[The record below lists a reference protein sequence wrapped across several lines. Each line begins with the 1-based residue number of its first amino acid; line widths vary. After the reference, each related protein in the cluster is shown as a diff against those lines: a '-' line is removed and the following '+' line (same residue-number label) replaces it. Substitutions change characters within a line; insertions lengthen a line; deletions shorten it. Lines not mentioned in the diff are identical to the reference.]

1 MTSATFEVSEREL
14 REGLPVCLNVP
25 RWVDEVANGGPY
37 ASLDD
42 LVDAAGLA
50 ATPLTADEVD
60 QALADH
66 PRIGERSTGSGGS
79 SYFSAI
85 EQAAS
90 ASDDPELAARLAEG
104 NRAYEK
110 RFGRVFLI
118 RAAGRSR
125 PEILAELERR
135 LLLPP
140 EDEVKVVAGELRD
153 IALRR
158 VRQMFGGPSVLSGGV
173 RGGRPPR
180 GDEAEQA

>member
-1 MTSATFEVSEREL
+1 VPAVGRRYAEPVTAATFDVSEREL

-25 RWVDEVANGGPY
+25 RWVDEVAGGGPY
-37 ASLDD
+37 ASLDE

-60 QALADH
+60 QALVDH
-66 PRIGERSTGSGGS
+66 PRIGERHPGSGAS
-79 SYFSAI
+79 SSFAAG

-90 ASDDPELAARLAEG
+90 TSDDPELAARLAEG
-104 NRAYEK
+104 NLAYEE
-110 RFGRVFLI
+110 RFGRIFLI

-125 PEILAELERR
+125 PEILVELERR

-140 EDEVKVVAGELRD
+140 EDEVKVVASELRD

-158 VRQMFGGPSVLSGGV
+158 IRQVFGT
-173 RGGRPPR
+173 
-180 GDEAEQA
+180 AEGK

>member
-1 MTSATFEVSEREL
+1 VPAVGRRYAEPVTAATFDVSEREL

-25 RWVDEVANGGPY
+25 RWVDEVAGGGPY
-37 ASLDD
+37 ASLDE

-60 QALADH
+60 QALVDH
-66 PRIGERSTGSGGS
+66 PRIGERHPGSGAS
-79 SYFSAI
+79 SSFAAG

-90 ASDDPELAARLAEG
+90 TSDDPELAARLAEG
-104 NRAYEK
+104 SRAYEE
-110 RFGRVFLI
+110 RFGRIFLI

-125 PEILAELERR
+125 PEILVELERR

-140 EDEVKVVAGELRD
+140 EDEVKVVASELRD

-158 VRQMFGGPSVLSGGV
+158 IRQVFGT
-173 RGGRPPR
+173 
-180 GDEAEQA
+180 AEGK

>member
-1 MTSATFEVSEREL
+1 MTADTFEVSEREL
-14 REGLPVCLNVP
+14 REGLPACLNVP
-25 RWVDEVANGGPY
+25 RWVDEVAGGGPY

-50 ATPLTADEVD
+50 ATPLSADEVD

-66 PRIGERSTGSGGS
+66 PRIGERSHLSGTAS
-79 SYFSAI
+79 SFSAG

-90 ASDDPELAARLAEG
+90 ASDDPDLAARLAEG
-104 NRAYEK
+104 NRAYEE
-110 RFGRVFLI
+110 RFGRIFLI

-140 EDEVKVVAGELRD
+140 EEEVKVVASELRD

-158 VRQMFGGPSVLSGGV
+158 IRQMFGGPVTSSGTDQ
-173 RGGRPPR
+173 GGRPLR
-180 GDEAEQA
+180 GGGA

>member
-1 MTSATFEVSEREL
+1 MPAVGRRYAEPVTAATFDFSEREL
-14 REGLPVCLNVP
+14 REGLPACLNVP
-25 RWVDEVANGGPY
+25 RWVDEVAGGGPY
-37 ASLDD
+37 ASLDE

-50 ATPLTADEVD
+50 ATPLSADEVD

-66 PRIGERSTGSGGS
+66 PRIGERPAGPGAPS
-79 SYFSAI
+79 SFSAG

-90 ASDDPELAARLAEG
+90 ASDDAELASRLAEG
-104 NRAYEK
+104 NRTYEEQ
-110 RFGRVFLI
+110 FGRIFLI

-140 EDEVKVVAGELRD
+140 EDEVKVVASELRD

-158 VRQMFGGPSVLSGGV
+158 IRQMFGA
-173 RGGRPPR
+173 
-180 GDEAEQA
+180 AEER

>member
-1 MTSATFEVSEREL
+1 VPAVGRRYAEPVTAATFDFSEREL
-14 REGLPVCLNVP
+14 REGLPACLNVP
-25 RWVDEVANGGPY
+25 RWVDEVAGGGPY
-37 ASLDD
+37 ASLDE

-66 PRIGERSTGSGGS
+66 PRIGERHAGSGAS
-79 SYFSAI
+79 SSFSAG

-90 ASDDPELAARLAEG
+90 ASDDADLTARLAEG
-104 NRAYEK
+104 NRAYEE
-110 RFGRVFLI
+110 RFGRIFLI

-140 EDEVKVVAGELRD
+140 EDEVKVVASELRD

-158 VRQMFGGPSVLSGGV
+158 IRQMFAMPEE
-173 RGGRPPR
+173 R
-180 GDEAEQA
+180 

>member
-1 MTSATFEVSEREL
+1 VTGATFEISEREL
-14 REGLPVCLNVP
+14 REGLPVCLKVP
-25 RWVDEVANGGPY
+25 RWIDEVVGAGPY

-66 PRIGERSTGSGGS
+66 PRIGERPAGSGAS
-79 SYFSAI
+79 SSLSAD

-90 ASDDPELAARLAEG
+90 ASDDSELAARLAEG
-104 NRAYEK
+104 NRAYEE
-110 RFGRVFLI
+110 RFGRIFLI
-118 RAAGRSR
+118 RAADRSR

-140 EDEVKVVAGELRD
+140 EEEVKVVASELRD

-158 VRQMFGGPSVLSGGV
+158 LRQVF
-173 RGGRPPR
+173 GRPDQ
-180 GDEAEQA
+180 G

>member
-1 MTSATFEVSEREL
+1 MTGATFEVSEREL
-14 REGLPVCLNVP
+14 REGLPACLNVP
-25 RWVDEVANGGPY
+25 RWVEDVASGGPY

-66 PRIGERSTGSGGS
+66 PRIGQRHPGSGAS
-79 SYFSAI
+79 SSFSAG

-90 ASDDPELAARLAEG
+90 ASDDPELAARLEEG
-104 NRAYEK
+104 NRAYEE
-110 RFGRVFLI
+110 RFGRIFLI
-118 RAAGRSR
+118 RAADRSR

-158 VRQMFGGPSVLSGGV
+158 IRQMFASPGE
-173 RGGRPPR
+173 R
-180 GDEAEQA
+180 

>member
-1 MTSATFEVSEREL
+1 MTGATFEISEREL

-25 RWVDEVANGGPY
+25 RWVDEVVGAGPY

-66 PRIGERSTGSGGS
+66 PRIGERPAGSGAS
-79 SYFSAI
+79 SSLSAD

-90 ASDDPELAARLAEG
+90 ASDDSELAARLAEG
-104 NRAYEK
+104 NRAYEE
-110 RFGRVFLI
+110 RFGRIFLI
-118 RAAGRSR
+118 RAADRSR

-140 EDEVKVVAGELRD
+140 EEEVKVVASELRD

-158 VRQMFGGPSVLSGGV
+158 LRQVF
-173 RGGRPPR
+173 GRPDQ
-180 GDEAEQA
+180 G

>member
-1 MTSATFEVSEREL
+1 MTGTTFDVSEREL

-25 RWVDEVANGGPY
+25 RWVDEVAGGAPY
-37 ASLDD
+37 DSLDD

-66 PRIGERSTGSGGS
+66 PRIGEPSTGSGAS
-79 SYFSAI
+79 SSFSAV
-85 EQAAS
+85 EQESS
-90 ASDDPELAARLAEG
+90 ASDDPELAARLAAG
-104 NRAYEK
+104 NRKYEEQ
-110 RFGRVFLI
+110 FGRIFLI

-125 PEILAELERR
+125 SEILAELEHR

-140 EDEVKVVAGELRD
+140 EEEVKVVAGELRD

-158 VRQMFGGPSVLSGGV
+158 VRHMFGGPG
-173 RGGRPPR
+173 P
-180 GDEAEQA
+180 A

>member
-1 MTSATFEVSEREL
+1 MTGATFQISEREL
-14 REGLPVCLNVP
+14 REGLPACLNVP
-25 RWVDEVANGGPY
+25 RWVDEVAGGGPY
-37 ASLDD
+37 ASLDE

-50 ATPLTADEVD
+50 ATPLTAGEVD

-66 PRIGERSTGSGGS
+66 PRIGERHAGSGRS
-79 SYFSAI
+79 SPFSAG

-104 NRAYEK
+104 NRAYEE
-110 RFGRVFLI
+110 RFGRIFLI

-125 PEILAELERR
+125 AEILAELERR

-140 EDEVKVVAGELRD
+140 EDEVKVVASELRE

-158 VRQMFGGPSVLSGGV
+158 IRRMFG
-173 RGGRPPR
+173 RP
-180 GDEAEQA
+180 EQA

>member
-1 MTSATFEVSEREL
+1 MTAATFEVSEREL
-14 REGLPVCLNVP
+14 REGLPACLNVP
-25 RWVDEVANGGPY
+25 RWIDEVARGGSY

-50 ATPLTADEVD
+50 ATPLSADEVD

-66 PRIGERSTGSGGS
+66 PRIGERSAGSGAAS
-79 SYFSAI
+79 SFSAG
-85 EQAAS
+85 EQSAS

-104 NRAYEK
+104 NRAYEET
-110 RFGRVFLI
+110 FGRIFLI
-118 RAAGRSR
+118 RAANRSR

-140 EDEVKVVAGELRD
+140 EDEVKVVASELRD

-158 VRQMFGGPSVLSGGV
+158 IRQVFGHAGH
-173 RGGRPPR
+173 
-180 GDEAEQA
+180 A

>member
-1 MTSATFEVSEREL
+1 MTGATFEISEREL
-14 REGLPVCLNVP
+14 REGLPACLNVP
-25 RWVDEVANGGPY
+25 RWVDEVAGGGPY

-42 LVDAAGLA
+42 LLDAAGLA

-66 PRIGERSTGSGGS
+66 PRIGGRHASSGAS
-79 SYFSAI
+79 SSFSAG

-90 ASDDPELAARLAEG
+90 ASDDPELATRLAEG
-104 NRAYEK
+104 NRAYEE
-110 RFGRVFLI
+110 RFGRIFLV

-140 EDEVKVVAGELRD
+140 EDEVKVVASELRD

-158 VRQMFGGPSVLSGGV
+158 VRQMFS
-173 RGGRPPR
+173 RPHPV
-180 GDEAEQA
+180 